1 MTWVGK
7 NENFSLQLWETFC
20 VGGKMGWTPCGDNG
34 WSGLSPLSAPSVREE
49 TLKLAFHYIPRRR
62 HNLMWYA
69 SMLPGACIQEPKASF
84 FNAVMRPSVAFWT
97 KYFVLFVE
105 FILSASNWLLHV
117 PGTHANHRDKQTAMP
132 HPHQS
137 HQSDVGWVCQFGWQQ
152 PNNLVGYW
160 LLHYETGIGRA
171 CAHGVCSHSSVMV
184 WSLVPQQLAS
194 FPDIEVRAHI
204 YSPHAYVAV
213 LWTLFPFR
221 PHYCVRS
228 TVVRS
233 FC

>member
-1 MTWVGK
+1 MCWRK
-7 NENFSLQLWETFC
+7 NGLNTLWRQQMHDQDC
-20 VGGKMGWTPCGDNG
+20 PILCWRKNG
-34 WSGLSPLSAPSVREE
+34 LNTLWRQRMIRIVPSFGSICLWGNTKSGLSL
-49 TLKLAFHYIPRRR
+49 PRRR

-97 KYFVLFVE
+97 KYFLVLFVE

-184 WSLVPQQLAS
+184 WSLVP
-194 FPDIEVRAHI
+194 
-204 YSPHAYVAV
+204 
-213 LWTLFPFR
+213 
-221 PHYCVRS
+221 
-228 TVVRS
+228 
-233 FC
+233 